1 MMGSQESGY
10 APDASLPDTSLV
22 DRSASA
28 YEGDGSVHVV
38 QFYEDDAFLVETISR
53 LIGNALRAG
62 DATVVIA
69 TGSRRDDLEERI
81 RARDLDLEALR
92 EQGRYVSLDAGETL
106 SKFMVDEWPDANR
119 FTDVIGGVIGRAA
132 EKSPRGR
139 VRAFGEMVAL
149 DFRRDGKGLPSASRS
164 SGIVLPGQPPCL
176 SAVFIR

>member
-1 MMGSQESGY
+1 MGSQESGY

-92 EQGRYVSLDAGETL
+92 EQGR
-106 SKFMVDEWPDANR
+106 
-119 FTDVIGGVIGRAA
+119 
-132 EKSPRGR
+132 
-139 VRAFGEMVAL
+139 
-149 DFRRDGKGLPSASRS
+149 
-164 SGIVLPGQPPCL
+164 
-176 SAVFIR
+176 